1 MPNRLDIFAQTR
13 WEGVPQA
20 LWRSAQVRKRK
31 LPIEHKCAPCCSPC
45 TRARQSSRLPAWH
58 SFRPSQ
64 AVEQEWSKI
73 LRARRQEDASIANH
87 KSGDSARLACIVIL
101 PKEGRC
107 SRGARGS
114 KRLQE
119 GAALAR
125 GPPVCHVVALSYDNM
140 TTYDK
145 QERGHTE
152 RCHMTT
158 VALSYV
164 VV

>member
-1 MPNRLDIFAQTR
+1 MANRLDIFAQTR

-125 GPPVCHVVALSYDNM
+125 STPMMSHLKTSTASEHKRILRPVCVVSPTGQVGRAGGGR
-140 TTYDK
+140 
-145 QERGHTE
+145 Q
-152 RCHMTT
+152 
-158 VALSYV
+158 
-164 VV
+164 